1 LLDAS
6 VPELAAAAVARL
18 LADERRRTGSRPI
31 TRLIAHVGGRD
42 VLDAIEKSCPGF
54 DLAASREVLREC
66 GNMSSPSVLFAL
78 ERALRDGSPDEKG
91 DWWLTSFG
99 AGFSAHGCRIGL

>member
-1 LLDAS
+1 
-6 VPELAAAAVARL
+6 LAAAAVEQLLIAERARPD
-18 LADERRRTGSRPI
+18 ARPI
-31 TRLIAHVGGRD
+31 ARLIAHTGGRD
-42 VLDAIEKSCPGF
+42 VLDAIERTSAGY
-54 DLAASREVLREC
+54 DLSASRQILREC

-78 ERALRDGSPDEKG
+78 ERALRDSAPDAGG

>member
-1 LLDAS
+1 
-6 VPELAAAAVARL
+6 
-18 LADERRRTGSRPI
+18 
-31 TRLIAHVGGRD
+31 
-42 VLDAIEKSCPGF
+42 VLDAIEQTCADC
-54 DLAASREVLREC
+54 DLAASRKVLREC

-78 ERALRDGSPDEKG
+78 EQALRDGSPDDLG